1 MQKDPL
7 IGATD
12 AAPVVDPAQEK
23 QTLKFFFTPR
33 QALAGERERL
43 LRENPHAK
51 ASTYQPELVEA
62 LRARF
67 GDAVREVDEF
77 AGEHTVVLD
86 RAAIVD
92 VCRFLRD
99 EQGFDY
105 LSDMGTIDRFTEE
118 GRFEVFYSLVS
129 IRRKARL
136 RLKVRVDEEDP
147 VVPTVIGVYRSA
159 NWHEREAWDMM
170 GVRFDGH
177 PDLRRTFLPEDFEY
191 HPARKEF
198 PVLGIPGSLPLPPQE
213 TDGALT
219 HDPFA
224 RAHGDLPED

>member
-1 MQKDPL
+1 MPKAPL
-7 IGATD
+7 TGVPD
-12 AAPVVDPAQEK
+12 AAPLVDPAQEK

-51 ASTYQPELVEA
+51 ATTYQPELAEA
-62 LRARF
+62 IRARF
-67 GDAVREVDEF
+67 GEAVREVLEY
-77 AGEHTVVLD
+77 AGEHTVVVD
-86 RAAIVD
+86 RAAVVD
-92 VCRFLRD
+92 VCRFLKEDR
-99 EQGFDY
+99 GFTY
-105 LSDMGTIDRFTEE
+105 LCDMGTVDRFTEE
-118 GRFEVFYSLVS
+118 DRFEVFYSLVN
-129 IRRKARL
+129 IPAKARL
-136 RLKVRVDEEDP
+136 RLKVRVAEEDP
-147 VVPTVIGVYRSA
+147 VVPTVSGVYRA
-159 NWHEREAWDMM
+159 AIWHEREAWDMM

-177 PDLRRTFLPEDFEY
+177 PDLRRVFLPEDFDY

-219 HDPFA
+219 HDPFP